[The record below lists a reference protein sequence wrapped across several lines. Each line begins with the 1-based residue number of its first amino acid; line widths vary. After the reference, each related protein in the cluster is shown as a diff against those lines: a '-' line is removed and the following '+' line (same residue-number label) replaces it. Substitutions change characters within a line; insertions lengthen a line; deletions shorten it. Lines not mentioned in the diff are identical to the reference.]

1 MEPVPTH
8 EPRPRDRDQ
17 APAFPAEVLA
27 GHLASTARE
36 LAIGTVPDKPTSC
49 VRQLGEFAEI
59 VRGVAEAQRDIATTL
74 GHLAQL
80 LHDRRDAAGL
90 AEMAGSDLNAL
101 VSVLAAA
108 SDAANSTGV
117 ALAEAGPLIA
127 ETVACAGEDT
137 RL

>member
-1 MEPVPTH
+1 MATH

-17 APAFPAEVLA
+17 APAFPADVLT
-27 GHLASTARE
+27 GHLVATAHE
-36 LAIGTVPDKPTSC
+36 LAIGTVPDRPTSC

-59 VRGVAEAQRDIATTL
+59 VRGVAEAQRDIALAL
-74 GHLAQL
+74 GHLSGHL
-80 LHDRRDAAGL
+80 RDRQDAAGL
-90 AEMAGSDLNAL
+90 AGIADGELDAL

-108 SDAANSTGV
+108 ADAANSTGV

-127 ETVACAGEDT
+127 ETVAWAGEDT